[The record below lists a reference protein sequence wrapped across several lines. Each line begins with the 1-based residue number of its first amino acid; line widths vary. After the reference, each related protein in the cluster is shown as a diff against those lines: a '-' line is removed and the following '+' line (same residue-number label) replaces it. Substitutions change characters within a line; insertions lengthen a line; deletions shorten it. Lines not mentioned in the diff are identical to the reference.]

1 MSEWDYNY
9 YDGTNDL
16 PQFTQPGSLSNLNVP
31 TQNTTSQFGNLG
43 NNQAYLSQPSGY
55 EANTGYTY
63 TPGVSSPGY
72 DQDSDFQSWLKKNS
86 TGQLGV
92 DNLFRLGGIGLTGLS
107 VAGGLGAQKRAER
120 AHRSALEAF
129 DATRDPNAG
138 FYQAELKRML
148 SDPNGYTTDIATR
161 NKVKTLEEAFARQN
175 ARTGG
180 AGQLNADQLRALQNA
195 SSQAYNERIKQLS
208 ELVGNAD
215 RTAAA
220 RGELMRAAPSAD
232 PLQVIAP
239 GLAEIFRTGQD
250 YAIDQGYASD
260 PRLRQSG
267 QARAM
272 QQQQRAQMAQQFPQ
286 FPVVTYPTPV

>member
-1 MSEWDYNY
+1 MNMPVNGDFTNSTWGQPGEWSLPSQFSAPQDFQAGTLDTSQYVNNSQYNY
-9 YDGTNDL
+9 EA
-16 PQFTQPGSLSNLNVP
+16 PQFDANSFTDGNYSPPSWWDR
-31 TQNTTSQFGNLG
+31 NTS
-43 NNQAYLSQPSGY
+43 
-55 EANTGYTY
+55 
-63 TPGVSSPGY
+63 
-72 DQDSDFQSWLKKNS
+72 
-86 TGQLGV
+86 GQLGV

-107 VAGGLGAQKRAER
+107 MAGGLGAQKRAER

-138 FYQAELKRML
+138 FYQAELKRMM

-175 ARTGG
+175 ARMGG
-180 AGQLNADQLRALQNA
+180 SPQGSGGSLNADQLRALQNA

-215 RTAAA
+215 RTATA